1 MTATKSILLIAL
13 LALGGCTAPIP
24 KMEVR
29 RAEPALE
36 KWTIRI
42 ITSPPGGVV
51 DWNGNVIGPGPLKIS
66 FHPQTSIDGRP
77 IWPENGSRVQIFRA
91 RWPDGCMSQE
101 VFSNRQTLPQ
111 VVGIV
116 SPHAHLYRRP
126 ANTNSIR

>member
-1 MTATKSILLIAL
+1 
-13 LALGGCTAPIP
+13 
-24 KMEVR
+24 MEVR
-29 RAEPALE
+29 KAEAAPE
-36 KWTIRI
+36 KWTIQI

-51 DWNGNVIGPGPLKIS
+51 DWNGNVLGPGPLKIS
-66 FHPQTSIDGRP
+66 FHPQTSFGGRP
-77 IWPENGSRVQIFRA
+77 VWPENGSPLQIFRA

-101 VFSNRQTLPQ
+101 VFTSRQTLPQ

>member
-1 MTATKSILLIAL
+1 MRTAKTLPLIAI
-13 LALGGCTAPIP
+13 LALGGCSAASPR
-24 KMEVR
+24 MEVR
-29 RAEPALE
+29 KAEPAPE
-36 KWTIRI
+36 KWTIQI

-51 DWNGNVIGPGPLKIS
+51 DWNGNVLGPGPLKIS
-66 FHPQTSIDGRP
+66 FHPQTSFGGRP
-77 IWPENGSRVQIFRA
+77 VWPENGSPLQIFRA

-101 VFSNRQTLPQ
+101 VFTSRQTLPQ